1 MMKTAFVTGGSRG
14 IGAEAV
20 RAFTKAGYRV
30 AFLYC
35 QSKDAA
41 LALARET
48 GAEPYC
54 CDLTNRKQVGEVCQE
69 VKSRFCHTDAFV
81 HSAGI
86 AGQQLLPDMSDEAW
100 RRLFTVHV
108 DSAFWICRE
117 LLPAMISRKA
127 GHIVFLSSIWG
138 QVGASMEVAY
148 SAAKAALIGMTRA
161 LAKEVGPSGIRVNC
175 VAPGPIRTE
184 MLAGLSLES
193 LQRLVEET
201 PLGRLGFPEEVAQVI
216 VWLCSPD
223 AGFIT
228 GQVLGL
234 NGGMV
239 MA

>member
-1 MMKTAFVTGGSRG
+1 MQTAFITGGSRG
-14 IGAEAV
+14 IGAAAV
-20 RAFTKAGYRV
+20 RAFSQAGYRV
-30 AFLYC
+30 AFLYNG
-35 QSKDAA
+35 SKDAA
-41 LALARET
+41 LSLACET
-48 GAEPYC
+48 GAEPYR
-54 CDLTNRKQVGEVCQE
+54 CDLTDSGQVRVACAEATR
-69 VKSRFCHTDAFV
+69 SLCHTDVFV

-100 RRLFTVHV
+100 RRMFSVHV

-117 LLPAMISRKA
+117 LLPAMISRKT
-127 GHIVFLSSIWG
+127 GQIVFLSSIWG

-148 SAAKAALIGMTRA
+148 SAAKAALIGMTRS
-161 LAKEVGPSGIRVNC
+161 LAREVGPSGVRVNC
-175 VAPGPIRTE
+175 VAPGPIQTD
-184 MLAGLSLES
+184 MLADLSPEAS
-193 LQRLVEET
+193 QRLKEET
-201 PLGRLGFPEEVAQVI
+201 PLGRLGCPEEVARAI